1 MKNIEDKELEIKVKK
16 IILHNKIHALL
27 QEIKPA
33 YLKALKEPGEI
44 SNDEED
50 ATQLKKNWNDKHTH
64 NLYLYSSSIAKFQSS
79 TEMKT
84 YELYQF
90 EWARK
95 FLLRSA
101 SYRGCSLL
109 VRTLDLMGA
118 LKFIF
123 FILRGISFFSS

>member
-50 ATQLKKNWNDKHTH
+50 AVQSQKKWNDSQSN
-64 NLYLYSSSIAKFQSS
+64 NLPHYSKMSI
-79 TEMKT
+79 
-84 YELYQF
+84 
-90 EWARK
+90 
-95 FLLRSA
+95 
-101 SYRGCSLL
+101 
-109 VRTLDLMGA
+109 
-118 LKFIF
+118 
-123 FILRGISFFSS
+123 